1 MASKTESEVR
11 VWVGMTPWK
20 IRLGAEGLS
29 VHWAIRPALADVT
42 LTVEPLA
49 ESDYR
54 AVVRSHVSEVS
65 AESPG

>member
-1 MASKTESEVR
+1 MASKTESQVQ
-11 VWVGMTPWK
+11 VSVGMTQSK

-29 VHWAIRPALADVT
+29 VHRTIRPALADVT

-49 ESDYR
+49 EGDYR

>member
-1 MASKTESEVR
+1 
-11 VWVGMTPWK
+11 MTQSK

-29 VHWAIRPALADVT
+29 VHRTIRPALADVT

-65 AESPG
+65 AESRG

>member
-1 MASKTESEVR
+1 
-11 VWVGMTPWK
+11 MTPWK